1 MGQNRINTL
10 ATLLRAYR
18 SFMASNER
26 YTSEDRLGN
35 VSFFFS
41 KGAFLGDVMTRV
53 TTCHDFKDMVF

>member
-1 MGQNRINTL
+1 MGQNRIDTL

-26 YTSEDRLGN
+26 YTPKDRLGN
-35 VSFFFS
+35 VSFFS